1 MLLGMFGVFYFINK
15 WEVFVFV
22 VGGNIL
28 FGVRKKKLESFRKVF
43 KFNIK
48 FFFFKYFRKFREF
61 SILIEKY
68 NIYLN
73 EYDRV

>member
-1 MLLGMFGVFYFINK
+1 MFGVFYFINK

-28 FGVRKKKLESFRKVF
+28 FGVRKKKLESFSKVF

-48 FFFFKYFRKFREF
+48 FFFF
-61 SILIEKY
+61 
-68 NIYLN
+68 
-73 EYDRV
+73 

>member
-1 MLLGMFGVFYFINK
+1 MFGVFYFINK

-48 FFFFKYFRKFREF
+48 FFFFLN
-61 SILIEKY
+61 ILE
-68 NIYLN
+68 NLEN
-73 EYDRV
+73 LVFW